1 MTRVLLSGKAGAAG
15 IGAGVWN
22 LGPGTDPFGGP
33 TRESAPILDR
43 LGLLAESGMSYYEA
57 HDHEIPASDATR
69 ARQRADEL
77 GLQCGMY
84 TPSFFAD
91 PIFKDGA
98 MTSHDPGIRRH
109 AVENA
114 KRALDTAAVLGAGIV
129 VFWNGREGFD
139 FVLARN
145 GGDAFRRLIDGFNE
159 VGDYARSAHRG
170 EIRLAIEP
178 KPNEPRGNMYLATVG
193 EVLYL
198 ISRLDPIV
206 QGVFGVNP
214 EAAHSRIAGLDYLWE
229 VELCLEAGKLF
240 HIHLNGQDGQRFDQD
255 LPFGYTEPLKDL
267 ALLVVLQDAN
277 WEGVISF
284 DVKAPRTDS
293 DRNITDI
300 LRVSAENLV
309 ALWRRAAAVDREV
322 ICRYRAENRMTAL
335 SGYLAQCLYGSAPD

>member
-1 MTRVLLSGKAGAAG
+1 MNRVLLSRKAGAAG

-33 TRESAPILDR
+33 TREVVPILDR
-43 LGLLAESGMSYYEA
+43 LALLAESGMSYYEA
-57 HDHEIPASDATR
+57 HDHEIPASEATR
-69 ARQRADEL
+69 ARQRAEEL
-77 GLQCGMY
+77 GLKCGMY

-98 MTSHDPGIRRH
+98 MTSNDPAIRRH
-109 AVENA
+109 AVQNA
-114 KRALDTAAVLGAGIV
+114 KQALDTAAVLGSRVV

-139 FVLARN
+139 FVLGRN

-159 VGDYARSAHRG
+159 VGDYARSAHGG

-198 ISRLDPIV
+198 ISRLDPSV
-206 QGVFGVNP
+206 QGIFGVNP

-267 ALLVVLQDAN
+267 ALLVVLQDAK

-284 DVKAPRTDS
+284 DVKAQRTDS

-300 LRVSAENLV
+300 LRVSADNLV
-309 ALWRRAAAVDREV
+309 ALWKRAAAVDRGV
-322 ICRYRAENRMTAL
+322 IDRYRTENRMTAL
-335 SGYLAQCLYGSAPD
+335 SGYLAQCLYGLGTD